1 MPIKKIKL
9 QSKLWRING
18 MTIFMDFKRPFV
30 KRHSIIST
38 VVFYF
43 NFLFPCLSYIPHI
56 IFTLSHILLY
66 TFFVYN
72 YIF

>member
-1 MPIKKIKL
+1 
-9 QSKLWRING
+9 

-56 IFTLSHILLY
+56 IFTLSHILLTPFLY
-66 TFFVYN
+66 ITIFFN
-72 YIF
+72 Q